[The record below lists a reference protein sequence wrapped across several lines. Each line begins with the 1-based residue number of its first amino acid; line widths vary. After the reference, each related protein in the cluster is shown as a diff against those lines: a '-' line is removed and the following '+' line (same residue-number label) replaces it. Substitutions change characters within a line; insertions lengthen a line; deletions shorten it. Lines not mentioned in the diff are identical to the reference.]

1 MIMTKTDLDQ
11 EITTTGRKILIFLPA
26 GITTTPAWLFAKF
39 TTSSLAKH
47 GIRRVSPGL
56 RTFNP
61 DGQVKRGQVEYV
73 IRQDKSDSVK
83 RINADTPISYQ
94 GWGRWS

>member
-1 MIMTKTDLDQ
+1 MDLIKQDNSKTS
-11 EITTTGRKILIFLPA
+11 LISKKVLCWLPS
-26 GITTTPAWLFAKF
+26 GIVTTPEWLFAKF

-47 GIRRVSPGL
+47 GLRRVSPGL

-61 DGQVKRGQVEYV
+61 DGQEKPSQVEYV
-73 IRQDKSDSVK
+73 IQQNKSDSVR
-83 RINADTPISYQ
+83 RINADTLITYQ

>member
-1 MIMTKTDLDQ
+1 MQKINHEDEKISLA
-11 EITTTGRKILIFLPA
+11 RKKILVFLPA

-39 TTSSLAKH
+39 TTSSLARR

-61 DGQVKRGQVEYV
+61 DDQEKRGQVEYV
-73 IRQDKSDSVK
+73 IQQNKGDSVK
-83 RINADTPISYQ
+83 RVNADTPISYQ

>member
-1 MIMTKTDLDQ
+1 MQKINHEDEKISLA
-11 EITTTGRKILIFLPA
+11 RKKILVFLPA

-39 TTSSLAKH
+39 TTSSLARR

-61 DGQVKRGQVEYV
+61 DGQEKLGQVEYV
-73 IRQDKSDSVK
+73 IQQNKSDSVK
-83 RINADTPISYQ
+83 RVNADTPISYQ
-94 GWGRWS
+94 GFGRWA

>member
-1 MIMTKTDLDQ
+1 MQKINHEDEKNSLA
-11 EITTTGRKILIFLPA
+11 RKKILVFLPA

-39 TTSSLAKH
+39 TTSSLARR

-73 IRQDKSDSVK
+73 IQQNKSDSVK
-83 RINADTPISYQ
+83 RVNADTPISYQ

>member
-1 MIMTKTDLDQ
+1 MQKINHEDEKISLA
-11 EITTTGRKILIFLPA
+11 RKKILVFLPA

-39 TTSSLAKH
+39 TTSSLARR

-61 DGQVKRGQVEYV
+61 DGQVEYV
-73 IRQDKSDSVK
+73 IKQDKSDSVK

-94 GWGRWS
+94 GFGRWS